1 MHFFW
6 QKTGFEAKI
15 AIPTRVLRDTKKR
28 KNTFF
33 VKKTQKKNE
42 IKKSHFFS
50 SFLLFCPLLLKVARI
65 DRRNPCTNFV
75 GNFTFSEK

>member
-50 SFLLFCPLLLKVARI
+50 SFFAVLS
-65 DRRNPCTNFV
+65 
-75 GNFTFSEK
+75 TFAKSGQN